1 MWGPPPPACMRSG
14 GAGGTA
20 DYDSPFSVMFWSPF
34 SLSCFP
40 PQVEARM
47 RQLEGKVLAT
57 EGAKPRGKEQ
67 PAKYDKTKQGAAPAL
82 ASQAKAYNADADV
95 ATESKEDKKK
105 KVCMCWKQQA
115 FHLAVSD
122 GARLCGKCVNPE
134 DT

>member
-1 MWGPPPPACMRSG
+1 
-14 GAGGTA
+14 
-20 DYDSPFSVMFWSPF
+20 
-34 SLSCFP
+34 
-40 PQVEARM
+40 M

-105 KVCMCWKQQA
+105 KVGVYVCKLFSYRNMIE
-115 FHLAVSD
+115 HD
-122 GARLCGKCVNPE
+122 CVGNV
-134 DT
+134 

>member
-1 MWGPPPPACMRSG
+1 MIMMHSLDFRVIRG
-14 GAGGTA
+14 
-20 DYDSPFSVMFWSPF
+20 SPFFFP
-34 SLSCFP
+34 CPP

-105 KVCMCWKQQA
+105 KVG
-115 FHLAVSD
+115 V
-122 GARLCGKCVNPE
+122 CVPSF
-134 DT
+134 